1 MMEKKGKLQ
10 FKSGSSSLKQQ
21 ILVAIGISVLLF
33 IITIIMNPASLN
45 RNAFGAI
52 LSLVIIL
59 TLASAG
65 QTLAVVSGGI
75 DMSIGATMSMT
86 ALVTAGIMQGQDGHF
101 IMTLALSL
109 VIGVAIGV
117 VNGIGVAKVGLP
129 PMIVTMCVA
138 NVVTRLQYVITSGKP
153 SGNAGPWFVK
163 SMTHRFFGVVP
174 SSIIYMAIMFL
185 IVIFI
190 MNFSRYGQQLFLSGS
205 NERAAHLNGIRTVK
219 VKIITYAL
227 SGLLAGLAGFLG
239 AGYMTFVVCGT
250 FEAYTMSSII
260 AVVVGGTLLVGGKGS
275 YIGTLSGALLIT
287 VLTNGLSVLNVSS
300 ATTDMIMG
308 VVLIILLTA
317 YNRSAPVRQ

>member
-1 MMEKKGKLQ
+1 MEKKTKGL
-10 FKSGSSSLKQQ
+10 FKSGSSSMKQQ
-21 ILVAIGISVLLF
+21 ILVAVAIAILLF
-33 IITIIMNPASLN
+33 VITVVINPASLN

-52 LSLVIIL
+52 LSAVIIL
-59 TLASAG
+59 TLASSG
-65 QTLAVVSGGI
+65 QTLTVISGGI

-86 ALVTAGIMQGQDGHF
+86 ALVTAGIMQGQDGNF
-101 IMTLALSL
+101 FLTLVLSL
-109 VIGVAIGV
+109 VIGLAIGF
-117 VNGIGVAKVGLP
+117 VNGVGVAKVGLP

-163 SMTHRFFGVVP
+163 SMTYRFFGVVP
-174 SSIIYMAIMFL
+174 SSIIYMAIMFV

-190 MNFSRYGQQLFLSGS
+190 MNYSRYGQQLFLSGS
-205 NERAAHLNGIRTVK
+205 NERAAYLNGIRTVK
-219 VKIITYAL
+219 VKILTYAL

-308 VVLIILLTA
+308 IVLIILLTT